1 MSNEIKPSAS
11 HPVTN
16 NAIYSLI
23 TKYISANSKVL
34 DFGAGQGYMSKRIGE
49 YFKSMPELPRPS
61 EHIFA
66 CEIDTESFKY
76 QEIECVK
83 ISPNSEIPF
92 PNENFD
98 LIYAIE
104 VLEHTPRPY
113 DFFVE
118 CFAKLKPGGR
128 IIFSTPNILNFKSR
142 LQFLMT
148 GYSEMYGPL
157 SIQNQNAGRICGH
170 IMPLSLNNFH
180 YGLSK
185 AGFQKIEF
193 HIDRRKKGALIPA
206 ILFYPFL
213 KLATWKTTQATKSYD
228 LSVYA
233 ENKDTIEKMNSLDA
247 LSSRSCILVAR
258 KPADPTRI

>member
-1 MSNEIKPSAS
+1 MPNEIKPSAS

-16 NAIYSLI
+16 NVIYSLI
-23 TKYISANSKVL
+23 TANISTKSKVL
-34 DFGAGQGYMSKRIGE
+34 DFGAGQGYMSKKIGDF
-49 YFKSMPELPRPS
+49 FKSMPGSPSPR
-61 EHIFA
+61 EHVFA
-66 CEIDTESFKY
+66 CEIDTNGFKY

-113 DFFVE
+113 DFFLE
-118 CFAKLKPGGR
+118 CFAKLKPGGSLL
-128 IIFSTPNILNFKSR
+128 FSTPNILHFKSR

-148 GYSEMYGPL
+148 GYFEMYGPL
-157 SIQNQNAGRICGH
+157 SIKNENAGRICGH
-170 IMPLSLNNFH
+170 IMPLSFNNFR
-180 YGLSK
+180 YGLNK

-206 ILFYPFL
+206 TIFYPFL
-213 KLATWKTTQATKSYD
+213 KLATWQTKKATKSYD
-228 LSVYA
+228 LAVYA
-233 ENKDTIEKMNSLDA
+233 ENEGTIEKMNSLDA
-247 LSSRSCILVAR
+247 LTSRSCIVIAK
-258 KPADPTRI
+258 KPN